1 MPRTYKRKTDRASAP
16 LVELDRAVKEV
27 QKRKIIRQV
36 AREMKICRM
45 TLKRY
50 MEKKKIA
57 EVIKTGYKRTG
68 LANLV
73 FKENMET
80 ELADHIKAPA
90 PMFHG
95 ISAMK
100 CRELAFEYAQRNGI
114 DIPASWIREK
124 KAGPDWFT
132 AFKACHHLSCRT
144 PEATS
149 LGRAT
154 AFNRHNVGKF
164 FDNLSKVMDR

>member
-1 MPRTYKRKTDRASAP
+1 MPCTYKRKTDRASTA
-16 LVELDRAVKEV
+16 LVELERAVKVVLQE
-27 QKRKIIRQV
+27 KTIRQV

-45 TLKRY
+45 TLKRFR
-50 MEKKKIA
+50 EKKKI
-57 EVIKTGYKRTG
+57 EVTKTGYKSIKVYIYIKV
-68 LANLV
+68 LA
-73 FKENMET
+73 
-80 ELADHIKAPA
+80 A
-90 PMFHG
+90 MFYG

-124 KAGPDWFT
+124 KSGPDWFT
-132 AFKACHHLSCRT
+132 AFKARHHLSCHT

-154 AFNRHNVGKF
+154 C
-164 FDNLSKVMDR
+164 L